1 MSKFI
6 FTLFIT
12 STLINTWA
20 QKNIFL
26 NIKPVFNAVS
36 LQMGTTLTHG
46 SGESYALD
54 HFDYYVSDVI
64 ITHDGGQVSN
74 PLDDVYIVEPDN
86 HTLYLGFL
94 SIENIEQVEFTIG
107 VPDRLN
113 TQQGTESADI
123 STYPETHPLS
133 FQLPSMYWGWQFGY
147 MPMIIGGGEG
157 ASYFEVHSVG
167 AHMQRQVSLSVIQSD
182 VSETQINMELE
193 CHVDRWVNGL
203 ELVSSGILHG
213 ASAMNQL
220 IMDNVLTEDVFTISQ
235 SASILSNHVDQPNIY
250 MNDNQLY
257 YSELPATSS
266 TILILDQLGRQILH
280 SDISTSNGM
289 IKVNSN
295 HSGPAFILC
304 KDDLGFVLEKRTIF
318 IP

>member
-1 MSKFI
+1 
-6 FTLFIT
+6 
-12 STLINTWA
+12 
-20 QKNIFL
+20 
-26 NIKPVFNAVS
+26 
-36 LQMGTTLTHG
+36 
-46 SGESYALD
+46 
-54 HFDYYVSDVI
+54 
-64 ITHDGGQVSN
+64 
-74 PLDDVYIVEPDN
+74 
-86 HTLYLGFL
+86 
-94 SIENIEQVEFTIG
+94 
-107 VPDRLN
+107 
-113 TQQGTESADI
+113 
-123 STYPETHPLS
+123 
-133 FQLPSMYWGWQFGY
+133 MYWGWQFGY

-167 AHMQRQVSLSVIQSD
+167 AHLQRQVSLSVIQSD

-266 TILILDQLGRQILH
+266 KILILDQLGRQILH